1 MNRSKCKG
9 IVRISR
15 MRRSGG
21 SPSGR
26 SQQPIDTLNPSAF
39 SIEAAEKWALERAQ
53 ELPPEPFRLTAYYH
67 IDYIVQMAP
76 QERKTRYITRMAKS
90 EANDGLAF
98 GLAPLALPNLD
109 PDFIGK
115 DVRQILK
122 DRLCRH
128 RIDRTALVDLVMG
141 HLSPSATKYVTFEG
155 TVQDKYFNRAR
166 IFAEEAEKII
176 QRKGVKE
183 NVARA
188 LVIGATAGIIG
199 ALSNRGFEV
208 STTDLSPRIVGTVLG
223 GLKVCDGRLA
233 NASLMKQA
241 DIAIMTGMTL
251 PNRTLPGLIKLAQ
264 QYNTSTMIWAITGKN
279 FGRYYTEHGIDCVI
293 SDPMAFHLLPGSVS
307 IGIWRR
313 EF

>member
-1 MNRSKCKG
+1 
-9 IVRISR
+9 
-15 MRRSGG
+15 MRQSGG
-21 SPSGR
+21 SPSRR
-26 SQQPIDTLNPSAF
+26 SQQPIEALIPSAF

-67 IDYIVQMAP
+67 VEYVVQMTP

-90 EANDGLAF
+90 EEMDGLAY
-98 GLAPLALPNLD
+98 GLAPLVLPDLD
-109 PDFIGK
+109 SDFIGK

-122 DRLCRH
+122 DRLCRD
-128 RIDRTALVDLVMG
+128 RIDRTALVDLIMG
-141 HLSPSATKYVTFEG
+141 HLSPAANKYVTLEG

-166 IFAEEAEKII
+166 TIAEEAEKII
-176 QRKGVKE
+176 QRKGVKG

-188 LVIGATAGIIG
+188 LVIGATAGTIG
-199 ALSNRGFEV
+199 ALRNQGFEV
-208 STTDLSPRIVGTVLG
+208 STTDLSRSIVGTVLG
-223 GLKVCDGRLA
+223 GVKVCNGRFA
-233 NASLMKQA
+233 NASLMKKA

-264 QYNTSTMIWAITGKN
+264 QYSTSTMIWAITGKN

-293 SDPMAFHLLPGSVS
+293 SDPTAFHLLPGSVS

-313 EF
+313 EL